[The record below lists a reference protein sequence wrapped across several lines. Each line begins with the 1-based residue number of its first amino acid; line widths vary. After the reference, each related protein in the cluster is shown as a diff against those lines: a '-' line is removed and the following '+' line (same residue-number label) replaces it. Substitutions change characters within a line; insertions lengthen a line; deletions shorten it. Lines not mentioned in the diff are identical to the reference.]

1 MALQSS
7 GTITLAQVQSEF
19 GGSNPISMSEYYRGG
34 SYVPTTVGS
43 AAGSYSS
50 YYGNLTSYYWEDTAG
65 GFLSLVWNG
74 TNVYNSS
81 SGTTATTITASGY
94 DYNRG
99 TLFHSSGGGKGG
111 GPTTNYYRIR
121 RRTTATT
128 TTVNTNIPS
137 SGTISMNQFYG
148 GRNS

>member
-1 MALQSS
+1 MALHTS
-7 GTITLAQVQSEF
+7 GAISLSQVQGEF

-34 SYVPTTVGS
+34 SYVPTTVGG

-50 YYGNLTSYYWEDTAG
+50 YQGSLPNYYWEDTAG
-65 GFLSLVWNG
+65 GFLSLKWNG
-74 TNVYNSS
+74 STVYNGSNS
-81 SGTTATTITASGY
+81 ATTITASGY

-99 TLFHSSGGGKGG
+99 TLFNSSGGGKGG

-121 RRTTATT
+121 RRTTAST
-128 TTVNTNIPS
+128 TTVNTGIPS